1 MWSPTVLWLVC
12 SSPEGEGDTEQAQPL
27 KTLSAAAG
35 EAKAPPP
42 KSGGIPAETQQASG
56 RHSAECT
63 AAARSRHTVLTT
75 VPTFAKAETCGPDH
89 RFLANSGRFRIL
101 FQPPPL
107 TALP

>member
-1 MWSPTVLWLVC
+1 MWSPTLLWLVC
-12 SSPEGEGDTEQAQPL
+12 SSPEGKGDTEQAQPL

-35 EAKAPPP
+35 EAKA
-42 KSGGIPAETQQASG
+42 GGIPAETQQASG

-75 VPTFAKAETCGPDH
+75 VPTFAKAETCRPDH

-101 FQPPPL
+101 FQPPHL